1 MNVLNA
7 DQIGCHIFFKLFTY
21 ILL

>member
-7 DQIGCHIFFKLFTY
+7 DQIGCHIFFKLFT
-21 ILL
+21 